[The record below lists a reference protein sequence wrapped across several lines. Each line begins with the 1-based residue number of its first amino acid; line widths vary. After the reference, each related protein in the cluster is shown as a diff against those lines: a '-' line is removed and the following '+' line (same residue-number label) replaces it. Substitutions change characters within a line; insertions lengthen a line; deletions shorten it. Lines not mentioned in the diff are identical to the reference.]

1 MSIGHWALGIG
12 HWALGIR
19 HRAYGIGQWA
29 LGIRTCR
36 SSTSRKIEAPLSSKQ
51 SCRLMVAHWSCPVLQ
66 MWERKRCHLC
76 PLASGSAGAALVD
89 SSRIVG
95 VLAALMTCWV
105 AMPAVRTHTVQGIG
119 HWELGVGHW
128 ALGIGHWALGIGHWA
143 LGIGHR
149 ALGIGHWA
157 LGIGH
162 WALGIGYWI
171 LDIGHWAQ
179 HACSENQGAEDGC
192 DHAASDE
199 QHVEA
204 VLAAELV
211 RDNVVDLLGEHA
223 DLHDDA
229 EEEDGHQGEAA
240 RVGEEVVALVLE
252 GPCDRTDQ
260 HVDQGH

>member
-1 MSIGHWALGIG
+1 MSIGHWAMWALDIG
-12 HWALGIR
+12 H
-19 HRAYGIGQWA
+19 WA

-36 SSTSRKIEAPLSSKQ
+36 SSTSRKMEAPLSSRQ
-51 SCRLMVAHWSCPVLQ
+51 SCRLMVAHWSCPVPQ
-66 MWERKRCHLC
+66 MCERKRCHLC

-95 VLAALMTCWV
+95 VFAALMTCWV

-119 HWELGVGHW
+119 HWALGVGHW
-128 ALGIGHWALGIGHWA
+128 TLGIGHWALGTGHWA
-143 LGIGHR
+143 LGS
-149 ALGIGHWA
+149 
-157 LGIGH
+157 
-162 WALGIGYWI
+162 
-171 LDIGHWAQ
+171 
-179 HACSENQGAEDGC
+179 ACACGENQGAEDGC

-211 RDNVVDLLGEHA
+211 RDDVVDLLGEHA

-229 EEEDGHQGEAA
+229 EEKDGHQGEAA

-260 HVDQGH
+260 HVDQRH